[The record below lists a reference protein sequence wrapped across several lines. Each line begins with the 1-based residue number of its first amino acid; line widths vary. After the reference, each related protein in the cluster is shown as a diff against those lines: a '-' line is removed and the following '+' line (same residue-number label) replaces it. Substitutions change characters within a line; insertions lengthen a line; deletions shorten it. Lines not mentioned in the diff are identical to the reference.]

1 MNKKNISIILII
13 IVILALLIISVVL
26 PQKSSESK
34 KNLLGINYDI
44 KGNESSL
51 KYETDNPVVAMH
63 IENYGSIVI
72 ELYPEIAPN
81 TVNNFISLV
90 KKGFYDD
97 NTFHRLV
104 KGFVLQ
110 GGDPNGTGSGGP
122 GYEIKGEFN
131 NNGFENYLSHEKNV
145 VSMAREGS
153 NNDSAGSQFFI
164 CLEDA
169 KYLDGNYAAFGRLID
184 GFSNIDRIV
193 EQEEIENE
201 QTGKLKR
208 NLKIEK
214 AIIDLKGK
222 EYPEVEKLEK

>member
-1 MNKKNISIILII
+1 MNKKSISVVFII
-13 IVILALLIISVVL
+13 IVIIALLIISMVL
-26 PQKSSESK
+26 PQKNGESK
-34 KNLLGINYDI
+34 KSLLGINYNI

-51 KYETDNPVVAMH
+51 KYDTNNPVVAMH

-81 TVNNFISLV
+81 TVNNFIHLV
-90 KKGFYDD
+90 KTGFYDN

-131 NNGFENYLSHEKNV
+131 SNGFANNLSHEKNV
-145 VSMAREGS
+145 VSMAREGA
-153 NNDSAGSQFFI
+153 NYDSAGSQFFI

-169 KYLDGNYAAFGRLID
+169 KYLDGNYAAFGRIID
-184 GFSNIDRIV
+184 GFSNIDKIV
-193 EQEEIENE
+193 EEEEIENE

-214 AIIDLKGK
+214 AIIDLKGEK
-222 EYPEVEKLEK
+222 YPEVEKIN

>member
-1 MNKKNISIILII
+1 MK
-13 IVILALLIISVVL
+13 A
-26 PQKSSESK
+26 K